1 MPKKEER
8 EKKMPKLKTNKGAAK
23 RFKFTATGKIKRRKA
38 GLRHLLTA
46 KSRGRK
52 KSLGKAAIVG
62 SANDTAIKR
71 ILPYG

>member
-1 MPKKEER
+1 
-8 EKKMPKLKTNKGAAK
+8 
-23 RFKFTATGKIKRRKA
+23 KRRKS